1 LVPPGDAGE
10 ALESEPISRFDQRTL
25 MLLLSKS
32 GESIGQEAESATFQ
46 QLQEGGSPIGELP
59 QLSRIVNLL
68 RGPVIYT
75 AAEVRELQIE
85 CQRARGSLQDP
96 QTKALLQDLDV
107 ASAKALE
114 REGEIVIY
122 RQTPLQVAGGPRYTI
137 EVLGPQDSTNRE
149 IVAQFDNAE
158 FSALWEE
165 LGVTEE
171 RGRSGDTNLKPV
183 VMVFSS

>member
-1 LVPPGDAGE
+1 LVLVAKIYGVGKGPNPVSGNKDTRMNADTLFRVEVVWSPPGDAGE

-107 ASAKALE
+107 ASAKAL
-114 REGEIVIY
+114 
-122 RQTPLQVAGGPRYTI
+122 AGC
-137 EVLGPQDSTNRE
+137 
-149 IVAQFDNAE
+149 
-158 FSALWEE
+158 
-165 LGVTEE
+165 
-171 RGRSGDTNLKPV
+171 
-183 VMVFSS
+183 